1 MISRPFTRVAAPLA
15 AATFLLAACGGAAA
29 SPSASAAATTAA
41 ARSTPTATASTP
53 ATTATAS
60 AATTTAT
67 TSAATGTWTIS
78 DTSKATVRVREQLV
92 GVNLPSDA
100 VLVATGATGTFLLKD
115 DGTFSSDSKITF
127 DLTTLASDQRQR
139 DDFVKMDT
147 LQTRQFPTAVFVP
160 TKTTGLT
167 LPMPASGEF
176 TFKLTGQI
184 TIHGKTKEVTFDA
197 QAKRSGNE
205 LTATATAAPSWKFA
219 DFGMTAP
226 AVAFR
231 VVSIVDEI
239 RVTVDLVAT
248 LKA

>member
-1 MISRPFTRVAAPLA
+1 MIFRPVLHIAAPLA
-15 AATFLLAACGGAAA
+15 ALTFVAAACGGAAVTA
-29 SPSASAAATTAA
+29 TPTPAAATTT
-41 ARSTPTATASTP
+41 STPVAS
-53 ATTATAS
+53 ATAS
-60 AATTTAT
+60 ATTTT
-67 TSAATGTWTIS
+67 VATGAWTVS

-115 DGTFSSDSKITF
+115 DGTFSPDSKITF

-147 LQTRQFPTAVFVP
+147 LQTRQFPKAEFVP

-167 LPMPASGEF
+167 LPMPTTGEF
-176 TFKLTGQI
+176 TFKLTGQM
-184 TIHGKTKEVTFDA
+184 TIHGRTKEVTFDVL
-197 QAKRSGNE
+197 AKRAQSE

-226 AVAFR
+226 AVPFR

-239 RVTVDLVAT
+239 RVAVDLVAT
-248 LKA
+248 MKG